1 MPVKI
6 RRDLLYAIL
15 SHVQALEEE
24 EVQPVPA
31 LSERDFTHLDATP
44 AEIIGH
50 IDYIYQKGMLVGD
63 FEPGSYG
70 DRRLERGGYNEAKQV
85 GEAEEPDKLPP
96 APIPERERPRVEAAP
111 DPRDNVP
118 IVGAVDVDNVRLTA
132 AGRAALAELERDGH
146 APERSNL
153 S

>member
-6 RRDLLYAIL
+6 RRDLLYAVL
-15 SHVQALEEE
+15 SHIAALEEQ

-50 IDYIYQKGMLVGD
+50 IDYVYQRGMIRGR

-70 DRRLERGGYNEAKQV
+70 DKRLEQGSFKEGEEAQEQYSF
-85 GEAEEPDKLPP
+85 EA
-96 APIPERERPRVEAAP
+96 RPKVEASP
-111 DPRDNVP
+111 DLGDITP
-118 IVGAVDVDNVRLTA
+118 IKGAVDVDDVRLTP
-132 AGRAALAELERDGH
+132 AGRLALAELERDGH
-146 APERSNL
+146 APQPSRL